1 MDLSIIILNYQS
13 GKKAI
18 KCIEAIYA
26 SDLADISFEIILVDN
41 NSGDRTTSAIKE
53 KFGNI
58 ILIES
63 KTNLGMGKGN
73 NLGIKNATGRCIL
86 ILNPDAY
93 VEPGSIKTLL
103 DFMDE
108 NPDTGIVGP
117 KIIYPDGQLQ
127 ETCYRFPRIH
137 TFISRRTL
145 LKKYP
150 RLSKHLDWFLMRDF
164 DHQSVQKVDWLMGCC
179 FIARKELLEKSGGFD
194 ERFFMYLEDT
204 DLCRQA
210 WSLGYSVIYN
220 PNATAVHD
228 HARASAE
235 MHWLKAIFS
244 KKIAWIHLSSWLKY
258 FMKWGTAPK
267 NYGI

>member
-13 GKKAI
+13 SGKAI

-26 SDLADISFEIILVDN
+26 SDLSGISHEIILVDN
-41 NSGDRTTSAIKE
+41 NSGDRSASAIKE
-53 KFGNI
+53 RFDDI
-58 ILIES
+58 MLIES
-63 KTNLGMGKGN
+63 KINLGMGKGN
-73 NLGIKNATGRCIL
+73 NLGIKKSTGRYVL

-93 VEPGSIKTLL
+93 VDAGSVKTLIAY
-103 DFMDE
+103 MDE
-108 NPDTGIVGP
+108 NPDTGIAGP
-117 KIIYPDGQLQ
+117 KIAYPNGQLQ

-137 TFISRRTL
+137 TFISRRTF

-150 RLSKHLDWFLMRDF
+150 RPGKHLNWFLMRDF

-179 FIARKELLEKSGGFD
+179 FIARKELLDKTGGFD

-210 WSLGYSVIYN
+210 WSMGYSVIYN
-220 PNATAVHD
+220 PKTAVTHD

-235 MHWLKAIFS
+235 THWLAAILS

-258 FMKWGTAPK
+258 FLKWGIAPK